1 MTSLQGSA
9 QQGMPQLGPSVQLDR
24 ACPSGGFMSSV
35 GIKPPRTQG
44 GGRAEQGEGLEY
56 IAPSAG
62 TACKLCW
69 DASGRKALYKY

>member
-1 MTSLQGSA
+1 MSPAGAGEAVRAAGPRPAVGSR
-9 QQGMPQLGPSVQLDR
+9 PLVDPSRCRHLGPAR
-24 ACPSGGFMSSV
+24 
-35 GIKPPRTQG
+35 R
-44 GGRAEQGEGLEY
+44 GRGRRDLEY

>member
-1 MTSLQGSA
+1 
-9 QQGMPQLGPSVQLDR
+9 
-24 ACPSGGFMSSV
+24 MSSA
-35 GIKPPRTQG
+35 GIAPPHTHTPQG